1 MLPNTY
7 SGEIA
12 YIYAFDIAYELR
24 CKVATLLGQTV
35 TETTLDPSKRTPRQS
50 FLYRSQMVNLPD
62 VHVDVDRESKRV
74 PAKRT
79 VRLLPTGAVSITF
92 RVPFAHQTLEDLV
105 PYHVP
110 SFGVIDLQEQARV
123 LARQITVELGDACVR
138 PHLDLPAEE
147 AYTVFCIHNPPDNAQ
162 EWLQANRRG
171 VAALLTQEENPADLA
186 AEEIDE
192 SIHQRVSY
200 YRQDIAVI
208 DWDAALLIDTPRNL
222 LEALHV
228 IELANLQL
236 AELEAFDRLL
246 DRVLD
251 RAYRDVQSRRTRVKK
266 DILKELKEIR
276 MDMARFG
283 DELSNATKFL
293 GDWHYARVY
302 QLLSRRFHL
311 SEWQQTITNKQR
323 TLDDLY
329 QLLQNDQNH
338 RLMTTLEAAV
348 VLMFLIEIL
357 PTLWKAY
364 NSLLGALFSQ

>member
-1 MLPNTY
+1 MSHLH

-12 YIYAFDIAYELR
+12 YIYAFDIAYEI
-24 CKVATLLGQTV
+24 KGSVASLLGQTV
-35 TETTLDPSKRTPRQS
+35 TDTTLDPSKRTPRQS
-50 FLYRSQMVNLPD
+50 FLYRSQLVNLPD
-62 VHVDVDRESKRV
+62 VHLDVDRESRRV

-92 RVPFAHQTLEDLV
+92 RVPFAQKSLADLV
-105 PYHVP
+105 AYHVP
-110 SFGVIDLQEQARV
+110 SFGVIELQEQARQ
-123 LARQITVELGDACVR
+123 LAQQIAAELGAACVR
-138 PHLDLPAEE
+138 PHVNLPAEE
-147 AYTVFCIHNPPDNAQ
+147 AYTVFCLTSSTPDAQ
-162 EWLQANRRG
+162 SWLEANRAE
-171 VAALLTQEENPADLA
+171 VAALLTQEDNP
-186 AEEIDE
+186 EELSQDEIEE
-192 SIHQRVSY
+192 SIGQRLSY
-200 YRQDIAVI
+200 YRQDATVI
-208 DWDAALLIDTPRNL
+208 DWDAALLVDNPRNV

-246 DRVLD
+246 DGVLD
-251 RAYRDVQSRRTRVKK
+251 RAYRDVRSPSMRIKTGVLK
-266 DILKELKEIR
+266 DLKEIR

-311 SEWQQTITNKQR
+311 DDWQRNITTKLK

-329 QLLQNDQNH
+329 QMLQNDRNH

-357 PTLWKAY
+357 PTLVGW
-364 NSLLGALFSQ
+364 LRVLRQGF

>member
-1 MLPNTY
+1 MIDPTY

-35 TETTLDPSKRTPRQS
+35 IETTLDPSKRTPRQS
-50 FLYRSQMVNLPD
+50 FLYRSQMVHLPD
-62 VHVDVDRESKRV
+62 VQVDVDREGMRV

-92 RVPFAHQTLEDLV
+92 RVPFTHKTLEDLV
-105 PYHVP
+105 PYHFP

-123 LARQITVELGDACVR
+123 LARQITAELGDACVR
-138 PHLDLPAEE
+138 PNLDLPAEE
-147 AYTVFCIHNPPDNAQ
+147 AYTVFCIQNPPDNAQ
-162 EWLQANRRG
+162 DWLRGNRRG

-186 AEEIDE
+186 EEEIDE

-208 DWDAALLIDTPRNL
+208 DWDAALLMDTPRNL

-251 RAYRDVQSRRTRVKK
+251 RAYRDVQSSRARVKK

-311 SEWQQTITNKQR
+311 TEWQQTITNKLR

-338 RLMTTLEAAV
+338 RLMSTLEVAV

-357 PTLWKAY
+357 PTLWNACRY
-364 NSLLGALFSQ
+364 LIDMLF